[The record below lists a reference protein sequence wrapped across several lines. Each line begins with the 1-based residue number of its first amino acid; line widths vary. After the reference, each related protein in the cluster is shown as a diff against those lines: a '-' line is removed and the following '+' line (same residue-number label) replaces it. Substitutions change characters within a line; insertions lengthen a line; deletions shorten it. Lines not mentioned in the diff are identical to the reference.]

1 MQSANHNRQLFI
13 PTMRKTIYT
22 LITLV
27 LLAPTLFGATDTQPQ
42 RPQIWDFGA
51 VSFDRTKYE
60 NMLTTGEINGWMPAA
75 IPGAANA
82 YISDFLSSKG
92 VNLSFNGHGGKT
104 HRLRTSNTKL
114 TRFDE
119 ATLYDKEHDATF
131 TGFLVSNMQADPE
144 VYIEQLF
151 YEGDIIEYAVA
162 SSGVPA
168 TYQLSS
174 DDGQFKQTRKIS
186 GQGAEVIW
194 FSIPRRG
201 YYRLACLDDKL
212 TLARIIRYPATW
224 GDLYFTGN
232 LPKQCT
238 LGITNRENGA
248 YHKLE
253 LGETYMHLPL
263 GYIYDI
269 ALLGDPT
276 KMLTTADSVNFQHNG
291 QSVPVKTRNIELNEF
306 RGKIIGLPES
316 ELGKLSLTLT
326 AKYPTTFHAFYE
338 LRGNRYTIYTEPN
351 NQYKVRPVGVNDYV
365 MDTIA
370 AITNLNQLTFT
381 KRPTYPV
388 QILSQVDLSGTT
400 LQFTNT
406 KEPGYVYTFSGI
418 DDIELRSG
426 TYSIAVL
433 GLDSFRLQRTS
444 LLNVRRE
451 AVKKRLDFRRML
463 TASDSLQ
470 YTDTLYVGAKR
481 RFTTIRQALRAIDRM
496 HRTIDQHVTI
506 AIDPGQYDE
515 MLRINQPNISLV
527 NSAAIPST
535 TISNGG
541 LDIHEKAVRIT
552 GYYGGEY
559 NYFSMTEQ
567 LTYSARALQV
577 NMENKALAAKNA
589 GGREVYYNAT
599 VVISAEDVSLENL
612 IIENAFNRYITRL
625 EAHDRIAPQY
635 DETPRRPTQ
644 HQSMEVQKPKYH
656 RPAAAL
662 AIAGMGDRVQVKSCR
677 LIGVQNTLYGD
688 AGCRLFMQN
697 CHIMGSEEVI
707 SGGMTLICYRSSI
720 EVFPN
725 KRSSYLLAART
736 QVGLRGFLFYQCFVR
751 SAEPIQEMT
760 SDRYAEGC
768 HLVKPKDH
776 YGEIVFV
783 DPQFDLALESMAYD
797 KAITFMPDEPE
808 FSDGIVTPYMYT
820 RGTDGWN
827 PTNDPE
833 GDYDVSIVDLK
844 LGIHIAPQELVMH
857 HIAQPTTMRV
867 ITSDGSSFIDQ
878 LLTGTQSFHMPKGVY
893 WVIFEN
899 NKGRQSKKIEIPE

>member
-1 MQSANHNRQLFI
+1 
-13 PTMRKTIYT
+13 MRKTIYILLT
-22 LITLV
+22 FV
-27 LLAPTLFGATDTQPQ
+27 LLSSTLLAANDQQKQ

-75 IPGAANA
+75 IPGSANA
-82 YISDFLSSKG
+82 YISDFLGSKS

-104 HRLRTSNTKL
+104 HRLRTTNTKL

-119 ATLYDKEHDATF
+119 STLYDKEHDATF
-131 TGFLVSNMQADPE
+131 TGFLVSNMQADE
-144 VYIEQLF
+144 DVYIEQQF
-151 YEGDIIEYAVA
+151 FEGDIIEYAVG

-174 DDGQFKQTRKIS
+174 DDGQFKQTRSVS

-201 YYRLACLDDKL
+201 YYRLACIDDKL
-212 TLARIIRYPATW
+212 TLARIIRYPAEW

-232 LPKQCT
+232 LPKQCS
-238 LGITNRENGA
+238 LAITNRENNA
-248 YHKLE
+248 FHKLDY
-253 LGETYMHLPL
+253 GQSHISLPL
-263 GYIYDI
+263 GYTYDI

-276 KMLTTADSVNFQHNG
+276 KMLVTADSVSFQYDG
-291 QSVPVKTRNIELNEF
+291 QSIPVKTRDIELNEF
-306 RGKIIGLPES
+306 RGKVIGLPES

-326 AKYPTTFHAFYE
+326 AKYPTTFHAFYV
-338 LRGNRYTIYTEPN
+338 LKGNRYTIYTEPN

-370 AITNLNQLTFT
+370 AITDLSQLVFT
-381 KRPTYPV
+381 KRPTYPI
-388 QILSQVDLSGTT
+388 QIQSQVDLSSAT

-406 KEPGYVYTFSGI
+406 KEPGYVYTFTGTEG
-418 DDIELRSG
+418 IELRSG

-433 GLDSFRLQRTS
+433 GLDSFKLQRTS

-451 AVKKRLDFRRML
+451 AVKKRLDFRRQL

-481 RFTTIRQALRAIDRM
+481 AYTTIRQALHAIDRM
-496 HRTIDQHVTI
+496 HRTVDQHVTI

-515 MLRINQPNISLV
+515 MLRITEPNISLI
-527 NSAAIPST
+527 NNTPIPST

-541 LDIHEKAVRIT
+541 LDIDPKAVRIT

-567 LTYSARALQV
+567 YTQSARALRV
-577 NMENKALAAKNA
+577 NMENKELAVKNT

-599 VVISAEDVSLENL
+599 VVIAAEDVTLENL
-612 IIENAFNRYITRL
+612 IIENSFNRYVTRL
-625 EAHDRIAPQY
+625 EAHDRIVPQY
-635 DETPRRPTQ
+635 DATPRRPTQ
-644 HQSMEVQKPKYH
+644 HQSMEVQNPKYH

-662 AIAGMGDRVQVKSCR
+662 AIAGMGDRVQLKSCR

-697 CHIMGSEEVI
+697 CHIMGSEEII
-707 SGGMTLICYRSSI
+707 SGGLTLVCYRSSI

-725 KRSSYLLAART
+725 KWSSYLLAART
-736 QVGLRGFLFYQCFVR
+736 QVGLRGFLFYQCFIR
-751 SAEPIQEMT
+751 SAEPVQEMIDEQYT
-760 SDRYAEGC
+760 EGC
-768 HLVKPKDH
+768 NLVKPKDH
-776 YGEIVFV
+776 YGEIELG

-797 KAITFMPDEPE
+797 KAISFMPDDPE
-808 FSDGIVTPYMYT
+808 FSDGIITPYMYT

-844 LGIHIAPQELVMH
+844 LGIHIAPHELVIH

-878 LLTGTQSFHMPKGVY
+878 LLTGTQSFQMPKGVY